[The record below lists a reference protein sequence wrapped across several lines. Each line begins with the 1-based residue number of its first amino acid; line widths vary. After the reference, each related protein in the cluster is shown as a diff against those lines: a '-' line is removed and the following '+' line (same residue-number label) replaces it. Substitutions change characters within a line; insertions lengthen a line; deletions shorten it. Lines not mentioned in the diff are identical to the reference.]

1 MKKINILGLGPGDKG
16 YILPITKEY
25 IKKSDILIGGRRN
38 IESLGSMAAGKEIRY
53 IDRHLDELAAYIR
66 SNRGR
71 HISLI
76 VSGDTGFYSMVPF
89 MKSHFEK
96 DQLNIIPGISS
107 MQYMFA
113 KIGHSYE
120 ETFIGSVHGRD
131 CNYLSPLKEGG
142 NVGLLTDNKATPQ
155 VIAQNLLDS
164 GIKAKIY
171 VGERLS
177 YRDEVITVMDLSEMA
192 KLKIIFDINVVI
204 IIPDTLPSKVR

>member
-1 MKKINILGLGPGDKG
+1 MKKINILGLGPGDKR

-38 IESLGSMAAGKEIRY
+38 IESLGSMVAGKEIRY
-53 IDRHLDELAAYIR
+53 IDRHLDELPAYIR

-71 HISLI
+71 HISII
-76 VSGDTGFYSMVPF
+76 VSGDTGFYSMIPF

-131 CNYLSPLKEGG
+131 CNYLSPLKEGK
-142 NVGLLTDNKATPQ
+142 NAGLLTDNKNTPQ
-155 VIAQNLLDS
+155 IIAQNILDS
-164 GIKAKIY
+164 GIKAEIY
-171 VGERLS
+171 VGEKLS
-177 YRDEVITVMDLSEMA
+177 YDDERITTMSLEEMA

-204 IIPDTLPSKVR
+204 IIPMISN

>member
-89 MKSHFEK
+89 MKSHFEVK
-96 DQLNIIPGISS
+96 DLNIISGISS

-113 KIGHSYE
+113 KIGYSYE
-120 ETFIGSVHGRD
+120 DTFIGSVHGRE
-131 CNYLSPLKEGG
+131 CNYLSPLKERK
-142 NVGLLTDNKATPQ
+142 NAGLLTDNKATPQ

-164 GIKAKIY
+164 GIKAEIY

-192 KLKIIFDINVVI
+192 ELKIIFDINVVI
-204 IIPDTLPSKVR
+204 IIPR